1 VPQESSHFGTLV
13 ARAYPALRGIA
24 ALVLREHRDAQ
35 QLASGP
41 TSVLHE
47 ALERVARQDESPRNE
62 SQLRGVTAIVLR
74 RVMLDRRRRRE
85 AAKRGGGVQPEALF
99 EQSAAQPRHAPTWPV
114 GGRDAREAL
123 RASVAE
129 LHRSH
134 PRACE
139 AFLLVTLHGL
149 AQATVAEI
157 LGVSLPTV
165 ERDLRFARAWI
176 AARVLEEDL
185 GDRRA

>member
-1 VPQESSHFGTLV
+1 VPQEPTQFGTLV
-13 ARAYPALRGIA
+13 SRAYASLRGIA
-24 ALVLREHRDAQ
+24 AHVLREHRDAQ
-35 QLASGP
+35 HLASGP

-47 ALERVARQDESPRNE
+47 ALERVARQDEVPRNE

-85 AAKRGGGVQPEALF
+85 AAKRGGGVQPEALH
-99 EQSAAQPRHAPTWPV
+99 EQGVAHPREAPTWPV

-123 RASVAE
+123 RAAIAE
-129 LHRSH
+129 LYRAY

-149 AQATVAEI
+149 AQMAVAEI

-176 AARVLEEDL
+176 AARVLETGGEER
-185 GDRRA
+185 GA